1 MTKGGTKLVRD
12 AACPFCAL
20 ACDDLVIEASSA
32 AALSVRDN
40 GCELSRRS
48 FARTAENAT
57 PEIGGKPASLD
68 DAILQAARLLG
79 RSRAP
84 LFAGLAADI
93 AGIRA
98 ALRLAERTGA
108 VVDDLGSDGLFRN
121 LRVLQ
126 DSGWMTTT
134 LSEIRNR
141 MDAMLIVGPDPSEVY
156 PRFYERCVAA
166 SDSMFGAR
174 KSARRL
180 FRLGAPAP
188 DIESRRAGLE
198 ITQFPCDDAQLPAAL
213 AALRALINGRSV
225 EAGRVAGV
233 PFAALSEIA
242 AALRGAEYGVVA
254 WSAAA
259 FEATSAE
266 LNVQI
271 LVELVRDLNR
281 ATRCSGLP
289 LGGNDNLIGAN
300 QTCTWLYG
308 LPLRTSF
315 AGGIPIHDPLLNSAR
330 RRLAAAE
337 TDAVIWIS
345 AFRDTVPAGLPAN
358 LIALAPPG
366 TKLDRVPA
374 VQIPIGTP
382 GIDHAGQIFRMDN
395 VVALPLHGLL
405 QRNLPSVADVL
416 DRMTRVLTKEQTTA

>member
-20 ACDDLVIEASSA
+20 ACDDLVIERTSA
-32 AALSVRDN
+32 TALSVRDN

-48 FARTAENAT
+48 FARAAPNAT
-57 PEIGGKPASLD
+57 PEIGGKPATLD
-68 DAILQAARLLG
+68 NAIARAAQLLG

-84 LFAGLAADI
+84 LFAGLAADV
-93 AGIRA
+93 AGVRA
-98 ALRLAERTGA
+98 ALRVAERTGA

-141 MDAMLIVGPDPSEVY
+141 MDAMLIVGPDPAQAY

-166 SDSMFGAR
+166 SDTMFGAR
-174 KSARRL
+174 NGVRRL
-180 FRLGAPAP
+180 FRLGAPAADTNANP
-188 DIESRRAGLE
+188 ASLE
-198 ITQFPCDDAQLPAAL
+198 ITQLLCGDTELPGAL
-213 AALRALINGRSV
+213 AALRALINGRTIAADRI
-225 EAGRVAGV
+225 AGMSL
-233 PFAALSEIA
+233 AALNEIA
-242 AALRGAEYGVVA
+242 AVLRNAEYGVVV

-259 FEATSAE
+259 FDAVSAE
-266 LNVQI
+266 LIVQV

-281 ATRCSGLP
+281 TTRCSGLP

-300 QTCTWLYG
+300 QTCTWQYG

-315 AGGIPIHDPLLNSAR
+315 AGGVPVHDPLLNSAR
-330 RRLAAAE
+330 RRLAAVE
-337 TDAVIWIS
+337 TDAVVWIS

-366 TKLDRVPA
+366 TKFDRAPA
-374 VQIPIGTP
+374 VQIPVGTP

-416 DRMTRVLTKEQTTA
+416 DRIAQALAKEQPSA

>member
-48 FARTAENAT
+48 FARTAETAT
-57 PEIGGKPASLD
+57 PEIGGKPARLD
-68 DAILQAARLLG
+68 DAVMEAAQLLG
-79 RSRAP
+79 RSQAP
-84 LFAGLAADI
+84 LFAGLAADV
-93 AGIRA
+93 AGVRA
-98 ALRLAERTGA
+98 ALRLAERIGA

-134 LSEIRNR
+134 LGEIRNR
-141 MDAMLIVGPDPSEVY
+141 MDAMLIVGPDPTAVY
-156 PRFYERCVAA
+156 PRFYERCIAPP
-166 SDSMFGAR
+166 DTMFGAR
-174 KSARRL
+174 KGARRL
-180 FRLGAPAP
+180 FRLGTPAP
-188 DIESRRAGLE
+188 DIKPRQDSLE
-198 ITQFPCDDAQLPAAL
+198 ITQLSCGDTQLPAAL
-213 AALRALINGRSV
+213 AALRAMINGRTF
-225 EAGRVAGV
+225 EGDRVAGV
-233 PFAALSEIA
+233 PLATLQEIA
-242 AALRGAEYGVVA
+242 AALRDAEYGVVA

-259 FEATSAE
+259 FDATSAE
-266 LNVQI
+266 LIVQV

-281 ATRCSGLP
+281 TTRCSGLP

-300 QTCTWLYG
+300 QTCTWQYG

-315 AGGIPIHDPLLNSAR
+315 AGGVPIHDPLLNSAR
-330 RRLAAAE
+330 RRLAAVE
-337 TDAVIWIS
+337 TDAVLWIS
-345 AFRDTVPAGLPAN
+345 AFRDTVPAGLPVN

-374 VQIPIGTP
+374 VQIPVGTP

-405 QRNLPSVADVL
+405 QRNLPSVAGVL
-416 DRMTRVLTKEQTTA
+416 DRMMRVLAKEQTTA

>member
-20 ACDDLVIEASSA
+20 ACDDLVIERTSA
-32 AALSVRDN
+32 TALSVRDN
-40 GCELSRRS
+40 GCELSRRF
-48 FARTAENAT
+48 FARAAPKAT
-57 PEIGGKPASLD
+57 PEIGGKPAALD
-68 DAILQAARLLG
+68 DAVARAAQLLG
-79 RSRAP
+79 RSHAP
-84 LFAGLAADI
+84 LFAGMATDV
-93 AGIRA
+93 AGVRA

-134 LSEIRNR
+134 LGEIRNR
-141 MDAMLIVGPDPSEVY
+141 MDAMLIVGPDPAQAF
-156 PRFYERCVAA
+156 PRFFERCVAPT
-166 SDSMFGAR
+166 DTLFGTR
-174 KSARRL
+174 SNPRRL
-180 FRLGAPAP
+180 FRLGAAAP
-188 DIESRRAGLE
+188 GTQALPDGLE
-198 ITQFPCDDAQLPAAL
+198 ITQIPCDDVQLPAAL
-213 AALRALINGRSV
+213 AALRASINGRAV
-225 EAGRVAGV
+225 AADRAAGI
-233 PFAALSEIA
+233 PLAALNEVA
-242 AALRGAEYGVVA
+242 AALGSAEYGVVV

-259 FEATSAE
+259 FEAAAADM
-266 LNVQI
+266 I
-271 LVELVRDLNR
+271 LQVIVDLVRDLNR
-281 ATRCSGLP
+281 TTRCAGFP

-300 QTCTWLYG
+300 QTCTWQYG

-315 AGGIPIHDPLLNSAR
+315 AGGVPVHDPLINSAR
-330 RRLAAAE
+330 RRIVAAE

-345 AFRDTVPAGLPAN
+345 AFRDAVPAGLPAN

-366 TKLDRVPA
+366 TKFDRAPA

-382 GIDHAGQIFRMDN
+382 GIDHGGQIFRMDN

-416 DRMTRVLTKEQTTA
+416 DRIVQALAKEQPSA